1 MIRAHDIQVSSST
14 PQMSPRSMLY
24 VCTPISGTSIDAH
37 AELAEAHGYRRCFVV
52 SEVLCTFTPCMSALV
67 LIPRDEPTCHAW
79 MHPRKRC
86 GWSRDISAETL
97 CVLYG
102 DELWDLIT
110 TQGGRGERP
119 GAFLS
124 ILVVHG
130 WKEYLAISLIFRRR
144 IGPSNSVQ

>member
-1 MIRAHDIQVSSST
+1 M
-14 PQMSPRSMLY
+14 
-24 VCTPISGTSIDAH
+24 
-37 AELAEAHGYRRCFVV
+37 

-79 MHPRKRC
+79 MYPGKRC

-102 DELWDLIT
+102 DILWDLIA

-130 WKEYLAISLIFRRR
+130 WKEYLAISLILGRK
-144 IGPSNSVQ
+144 IGPSNSVQWKNRPCLLHRHCSCNIHFDVFFHSTYKSDKASGKWIKLHA